1 MKIPL
6 RVIKSFERSKA
17 VAMKTILCFGDTNT
31 WGVNP
36 VDESRL
42 PFDKRWTGILTKE
55 LEPEI
60 RVIEEGQCGRTT
72 VCDDPVDL
80 YKNGLNYLMPCLD
93 GHRPLDLV
101 AIMLGTVQLKG
112 RFNQSAEDITL
123 GLERIVQG
131 VLSSKAGID
140 GKSPKILIISPIKI
154 GKVED
159 GPLAATFFLSNN
171 RDRQSRFKELYGAMA
186 KNYGAEFMAAEDY
199 AKTSELDGIHIAEES
214 HRPFAM
220 AVADRVREMLKD

>member
-1 MKIPL
+1 
-6 RVIKSFERSKA
+6 
-17 VAMKTILCFGDTNT
+17 MKTILCFGDTNT

-55 LEPEI
+55 LEPEM

-72 VCDDPVDL
+72 VCDDPVDF
-80 YKNGLNYLMPCLD
+80 YKNGFDYLMPCLD

-101 AIMLGTVQLKG
+101 IIMLGTVQLKG

-131 VLSSKAGID
+131 VISSKSGIN
-140 GKSPKILIISPIKI
+140 GESPKILIISPIKI
-154 GKVED
+154 GKVEE
-159 GPLAATFFLSNN
+159 GPLAATFFLDNN
-171 RDRQSRFKELYGAMA
+171 RERQSRFKELYYTLAQR
-186 KNYGAEFMAAEDY
+186 YGTEFMAAEDY
-199 AKTSELDGIHIAEES
+199 AETSKLDGIHIAEDS
-214 HRPFAM
+214 HYPFAM
-220 AVADRVREMLKD
+220 AIADRVREILKDKE